1 MQAQLSNYG
10 ADVNSRTICYLGC
23 FSDFC
28 RKGNGKDKGWLVSIL
43 ECFKPGAKWRLCPC
57 LLIFQASYL
66 SLVSVQ
72 GPEGL
77 THSPDPDSPAA
88 VLIIF
93 TAALFW
99 GSLCAFLFGFPTHVQ
114 VKKDQIFTFC

>member
-1 MQAQLSNYG
+1 MQAEVSNRG
-10 ADVNSRTICYLGC
+10 ADVNGRTVCDPGC

-28 RKGNGKDKGWLVSIL
+28 RKGSGKDKGSLQPVAW
-43 ECFKPGAKWRLCPC
+43 WRLCPC
-57 LLIFQASYL
+57 LLVFQAAER

-93 TAALFW
+93 PAALF
-99 GSLCAFLFGFPTHVQ
+99 FLPFRLVFLPHVQ
-114 VKKDQIFTFC
+114 VKKDQIFAFC